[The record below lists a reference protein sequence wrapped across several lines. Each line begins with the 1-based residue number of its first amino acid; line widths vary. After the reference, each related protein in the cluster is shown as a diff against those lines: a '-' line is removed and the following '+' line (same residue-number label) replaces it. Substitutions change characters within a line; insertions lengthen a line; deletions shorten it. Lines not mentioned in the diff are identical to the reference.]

1 MPDILWL
8 VICGPFRV
16 VAVMLSLPI
25 VLDILWIGPFIRLVL
40 LPAVGFAFV
49 MAFDSAFAFYKAVAK
64 CFLIL
69 LPPQIQCLFEI

>member
-1 MPDILWL
+1 MSSLPIVFDIIFL
-8 VICGPFRV
+8 VICG
-16 VAVMLSLPI
+16 
-25 VLDILWIGPFIRLVL
+25 GFIRLVL

-49 MAFDSAFAFYKAVAK
+49 IAFDSAFAFYKAVAK